1 MDNIFQFFNQGWVGS
16 LIGIIGIL
24 VAIIT
29 FKASKTAKRLVYQ
42 SETLK
47 IIGKDSITLDEIE
60 ITYKKKQV
68 PRVIKTTITI
78 WNSGKETING
88 SDIVEDDKLR
98 IELNED
104 KEIISLNLIQKTRT
118 VNKFN
123 AILDKNNNNKAI
135 LTFDYLDPND
145 GIILEILHTDSKWQP
160 KLKGSIKGL
169 PKGCIDWSN
178 NSAKIPYKN
187 EKNPYILAMLETSYK
202 DDKIFTIASFF
213 LGSMLISFGLFYKE
227 IESFTKEFPI
237 IDNAGRICIII
248 IGIIQVI
255 YSIINLKLMKKPPK
269 KLNLNTIY
277 KDKNDKEKN
286 MKIS

>member
-88 SDIVEDDKLR
+88 FDIIEDDKLR

-123 AILDKNNNNKAI
+123 AILDENNNNKAI

-145 GIILEILHTDSKWQP
+145 GIVLEILHTDSKWQP

-178 NSAKIPYKN
+178 NPAKISYEN
-187 EKNPYILAMLETSYK
+187 EKKPYILTMLEASNK

-213 LGSMLISFGLFYKE
+213 LGSILISFGLFYKE

-237 IDNAGRICIII
+237 IDNIGR
-248 IGIIQVI
+248 IGIIILGILQVI